1 MYFDD
6 SPYAGQL
13 EFDLHEVMIMPET
26 KAISSAIATFLFIA
40 MKFDLQNNGF
50 FSEKLPSL
58 HNFLKN
64 TGLRQAQAPQPY
76 TKLRSLSLS
85 KGRPLK

>member
-13 EFDLHEVMIMPET
+13 LFDLQEDKIMPET
-26 KAISSAIATFLFIA
+26 KAISNAMTSFLFIA
-40 MKFDLQNNGF
+40 MKFDLQINAF

-58 HNFLKN
+58 RKN
-64 TGLRQAQAPQPY
+64 WRNG
-76 TKLRSLSLS
+76 S
-85 KGRPLK
+85 KEA

>member
-13 EFDLHEVMIMPET
+13 LFDPQEDKIMPET
-26 KAISSAIATFLFIA
+26 KAINNAMASFFFIA

-50 FSEKLPSL
+50 FPDLLPSL
-58 HNFLKN
+58 QNFLLMCDQLN
-64 TGLRQAQAPQPY
+64 NY
-76 TKLRSLSLS
+76 KLNN
-85 KGRPLK
+85 